1 MSAPMPMLRRLDRAL
16 TWLALGVGGATLAFM
31 TVLSTVNVLVMRKA
45 LNDPI
50 RGGEDLMVLALVVVV
65 AVSIPYGARTG
76 AHIEIELL
84 DEHLPARLRAVTL
97 PLVKVLAIAIVS
109 LLSWQLWLAG
119 GSASRFGEASRELVI
134 SFGPFY
140 RILAAAAAVYVFVLV
155 LELIAMLRGQPLA
168 RIELERA
175 DTPGGDQRGRTG
187 SAP

>member
-1 MSAPMPMLRRLDRAL
+1 MPAPMPMLRGLDRVL
-16 TWLALGVGGATLAFM
+16 TWLALAVGGATLVFM

-50 RGGEDLMVLALVVVV
+50 RGAEDLMVLALVLVV

-84 DEHLPARLRAVTL
+84 DEYLPRRLRAVTL
-97 PLVKVLAIAIVS
+97 PLVKVLAIVIVS

-140 RILAAAAAVYVFVLV
+140 RILAAASAVYAFVLV
-155 LELIAMLRGQPLA
+155 LELIAMLRGRPLA
-168 RIELERA
+168 RIELQRA
-175 DTPGGDQRGRTG
+175 DTPDIADGGTTG
-187 SAP
+187 GAP